1 MGMKRVL
8 ATLLD
13 RQLCDAPGV
22 VDRVYPAAEVK
33 TTDGYEATPEAL
45 LEQRVAKE
53 TQGARYRLV
62 VAARANHR
70 AGAFDSPPALRMAQL

>member
-1 MGMKRVL
+1 MCLATSSESSLSCLRAEMGMKRVL

-13 RQLCDAPGV
+13 RQLCDAHGV

-45 LEQRVAKE
+45 LEQGVAKE
-53 TQGARYRLV
+53 TQGARYRLQR
-62 VAARANHR
+62 RA
-70 AGAFDSPPALRMAQL
+70 